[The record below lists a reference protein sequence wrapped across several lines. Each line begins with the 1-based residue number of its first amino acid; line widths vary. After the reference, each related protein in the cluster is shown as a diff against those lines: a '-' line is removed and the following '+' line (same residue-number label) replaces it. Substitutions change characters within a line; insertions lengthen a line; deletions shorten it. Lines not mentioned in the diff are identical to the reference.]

1 LPQLWGRGFTKK
13 SGLKR
18 KKRQMGKYK
27 ETQVLD
33 TTEVSVEDFYKSIDP
48 VLKQLDLVNFQLEL
62 LKGTLGVIEKNIEV
76 LLEDEKTLD
85 ILIGLISNQT
95 EALKDSTKDL
105 SLN

>member
-1 LPQLWGRGFTKK
+1 
-13 SGLKR
+13 
-18 KKRQMGKYK
+18 MGKYK